1 MSVAALNINTSNV
14 DITPAGQ
21 PGNKMVGKIQES
33 VESVKPEN
41 EKTEHARQEKQEQDN
56 TKLAEKVLDV
66 QNSLDVVKETKL
78 QFSIHEA
85 TGEEMIIVSD
95 KETGDLIREI
105 PSEEFLD
112 LAAKVEQMIGLIFD
126 RTA

>member
-21 PGNKMVGKIQES
+21 PENKIVEKIQES
-33 VESVKPEN
+33 IESVKPEN

-56 TKLAEKVLDV
+56 TKLAEKAMDV
-66 QNSLDVVKETKL
+66 QNILEFVQETKL

-95 KETGDLIREI
+95 KDTGDLIREI

-112 LAAKVEQMIGLIFD
+112 LTAKLEQMIGLIFD

>member
-21 PGNKMVGKIQES
+21 PGNKMVEKIQES
-33 VESVKPEN
+33 VKLKN
-41 EKTEHARQEKQEQDN
+41 EKPEHARQEKQEQDN